1 MMNDAVTTSAVA
13 SADVL
18 YIGYPKAASVFVG
31 KYLENHSEVT
41 IDRGR
46 TSPLLLPPSAA
57 DSSSIHGES
66 HQNKIHV
73 SRDEGLAE
81 SLCVT
86 GDLSKWHRYKYV
98 PGAWDI
104 VKDDILVDP
113 EEAAS
118 RLHRAHS
125 HAKVLMVIRE
135 QTDWLNSIYK
145 YSINELP
152 AAQRS
157 FTDYCAT
164 PYGAVFLQAG
174 HFDRTI
180 RTYVDIFGSN
190 RVCVLRYEDIVSAPA
205 RFAARLCAFM
215 GIAERPLPARRENE
229 SHAQI
234 ARLLR
239 LFPIMGRLP
248 RNAKDAIKPR
258 AARLLPGARGTL
270 LSSREVRM
278 LRSLYTVSNQ
288 RTEKLIAQLP

>member
-1 MMNDAVTTSAVA
+1 MNDAARTRATT

-31 KYLENHSEVT
+31 RYLENHTEVT
-41 IDRGR
+41 IDHGR
-46 TSPLLLPPSAA
+46 IAFLLLPPSAA
-57 DSSSIHGES
+57 DSSLVSGELC
-66 HQNKIHV
+66 QNKIHV

-81 SLCVT
+81 SLCVI

-104 VKDDILVDP
+104 VKDEIVVDP

-118 RLHRAHS
+118 RLHRAHP

-135 QTDWLNSIYK
+135 QTDWFNSLYK

-152 AAQRS
+152 AAQRL

-180 RTYVDIFGSN
+180 SAYLDIFGSN
-190 RVCVLRYEDIVSAPA
+190 RVCVLRYEDIVNAPA
-205 RFAARLCAFM
+205 RFAARLCAFI
-215 GIAERPLPARRENE
+215 GVAERPLPIKRENE

-234 ARLLR
+234 ARLLG
-239 LFPIMGRLP
+239 LFPIVGRLP
-248 RNAKDAIKPR
+248 RRAKDAIKPR
-258 AARLLPGARGTL
+258 AARFLPGARRTL
-270 LSSREVRM
+270 LSPREVRM
-278 LRSLYTVSNQ
+278 LRSLYIVSNQ
-288 RTEKLIAQLP
+288 RTEKLIGQLP